1 MIKEL
6 IFLLIIMAYYI
17 LSIMLAFIFI
27 KSWYKK
33 KLLIK

>member
-1 MIKEL
+1 MVKEL
-6 IFLLIIMAYYI
+6 ILLLIITIYYI
-17 LSIMLAFIFI
+17 LSIMLAFIFT